1 MLTPRS
7 HIPQMIHTQP
17 SPLPG
22 LAVVNEI
29 TPGLSRPSTY
39 ESTSTVTLVRP
50 SYQDQR
56 PRSTSRGRGRQYQSS
71 GIGGAGNIRAS
82 STSSE
87 RAHIVDGPD
96 DFSST
101 RGREPR
107 SPFHPDKIIS
117 IGRGG
122 AGNIRSP
129 SRDVDLARPSK
140 LSSILETEQTK
151 YERSVIRDRETA
163 REGQLV
169 CPPCLVTCVARSKNV
184 HPSQHSGGRGGVGN
198 MVRRGS
204 QSRSLSRSTPRGL
217 EASTNPQPDNGTNGL
232 ASRGAHTHQRA
243 ASREELS
250 RRKAL

>member
-1 MLTPRS
+1 ML
-7 HIPQMIHTQP
+7 HTQP

-22 LAVVNEI
+22 LPVVKEI

-39 ESTSTVTLVRP
+39 ESTSTVTLVWP

-163 REGQLV
+163 REGQL
-169 CPPCLVTCVARSKNV
+169 
-184 HPSQHSGGRGGVGN
+184 HSGGRGGVGN

-204 QSRSLSRSTPRGL
+204 QSQSLSWSTPRGL
-217 EASTNPQPDNGTNGL
+217 EVSTTSQPDNGTNGL
-232 ASRGAHTHQRA
+232 KGAHTHQRA

>member
-1 MLTPRS
+1 ML
-7 HIPQMIHTQP
+7 HTQP

-87 RAHIVDGPD
+87 RAHI
-96 DFSST
+96 
-101 RGREPR
+101 
-107 SPFHPDKIIS
+107 IIS

-163 REGQLV
+163 REGQL
-169 CPPCLVTCVARSKNV
+169 
-184 HPSQHSGGRGGVGN
+184 HSGGRGGVGN

-217 EASTNPQPDNGTNGL
+217 EASTTSQPDNGTNGL

>member
-1 MLTPRS
+1 MRVWLGSPDHR
-7 HIPQMIHTQP
+7 PMN
-17 SPLPG
+17 PLP
-22 LAVVNEI
+22 
-29 TPGLSRPSTY
+29 LSRSSCRATK
-39 ESTSTVTLVRP
+39 
-50 SYQDQR
+50 
-56 PRSTSRGRGRQYQSS
+56 QSS

-129 SRDVDLARPSK
+129 SQDVDLARPSK

-163 REGQLV
+163 REGQL
-169 CPPCLVTCVARSKNV
+169 
-184 HPSQHSGGRGGVGN
+184 HSGGRGGVGN
-198 MVRRGS
+198 MIRRGS
-204 QSRSLSRSTPRGL
+204 QSQSLSRSTPRGL
-217 EASTNPQPDNGTNGL
+217 EVSTISQPDNGTKGI

-250 RRKAL
+250 RRKALMVITRTVLVRD

>member
-1 MLTPRS
+1 ML
-7 HIPQMIHTQP
+7 HTQP

-22 LAVVNEI
+22 LPVVNESMAR
-29 TPGLSRPSTY
+29 LSRPPTY
-39 ESTSTVTLVRP
+39 ESTSTVTLVMP
-50 SYQDQR
+50 SNQDQR

-87 RAHIVDGPD
+87 RAHI
-96 DFSST
+96 
-101 RGREPR
+101 
-107 SPFHPDKIIS
+107 IIS

-129 SRDVDLARPSK
+129 SQDVDLARPSK

-163 REGQLV
+163 REGQL
-169 CPPCLVTCVARSKNV
+169 
-184 HPSQHSGGRGGVGN
+184 HSGGRGGVGN

-204 QSRSLSRSTPRGL
+204 QSQSLSRSTPRGL
-217 EASTNPQPDNGTNGL
+217 EVSTISQPDNGTKGI

-250 RRKAL
+250 RRKALVHDDPFFFTQMRPLLDVED

>member
-1 MLTPRS
+1 ML
-7 HIPQMIHTQP
+7 HTQP
-17 SPLPG
+17 SPPPG
-22 LAVVNEI
+22 LPVVNET
-29 TPGLSRPSTY
+29 TPRLYRPSTH
-39 ESTSTVTLVRP
+39 ESTSSTVTLVRP
-50 SYQDQR
+50 SNQDQR

-107 SPFHPDKIIS
+107 SPFHLDKVIS

-163 REGQLV
+163 REGQL
-169 CPPCLVTCVARSKNV
+169 
-184 HPSQHSGGRGGVGN
+184 HSGGRGGVGN

-204 QSRSLSRSTPRGL
+204 QSQSLSQSTPRGL
-217 EASTNPQPDNGTNGL
+217 EVSITSQPDNRTNGL